1 MSGTG
6 KIRIDPPALTEARR
20 RRIDAAAGTLGVDGW
35 LLTTSQAVRTV
46 TGAWS
51 DEVDLFGE
59 WFSPIVAVDS
69 DVRCPA
75 PPPNDARLVDEVVD
89 LLPERGTIAVDRL
102 GPAALDRL
110 AQLRP
115 HLAVQDAAMLLGAA
129 KVPRAPVELDALV
142 AAHTRTEAVLKS
154 MLDLVVP
161 GTTERDLTREF
172 SVRAAAAGLDHVHL
186 DTVFSVL
193 PRQAGDAPWAR
204 GPWEHRSPYRE
215 LTTDRVLA
223 AGDHV
228 AFDAGVGFQ
237 GYTADVGWTLYVG
250 DDGPSPDEVALA
262 SEWEEVAR
270 RVIDAARPGVTAA
283 ALREAA
289 LKGWDPARPVPW
301 PYPLYV
307 AHGVGTELAEPPFAG
322 ADFAP
327 ADEAAMVLCE
337 GNVLM
342 VEPYVWRAGA
352 GGYRA
357 EYCVVVRADGCE
369 VVSSLPYA
377 TWPQR

>member
-1 MSGTG
+1 M
-6 KIRIDPPALTEARR
+6 IRLDPPALVEARR
-20 RRIDAAAGTLGVDGW
+20 QRIDAAADMLGVDDW

-51 DEVDLFGE
+51 DDVDVFGE
-59 WFSPIVAVDS
+59 WFSPMLAVGS

-75 PPPNDARLVDEVVD
+75 PPPNDARLVDEIVD
-89 LLPERGTIAVDRL
+89 LLPERGTLAVDRL
-102 GPAALDRL
+102 GTAALDRL
-110 AQLRP
+110 AEVRP
-115 HLAVQDAAMLLGAA
+115 HLTVQDAAMLLGAA
-129 KVPRAPVELDALV
+129 KVPRAPVEVDALV
-142 AAHTRTEAVLKS
+142 EAHRQTEAVLAS
-154 MLDLVVP
+154 MIDVVAP
-161 GTTERDLTREF
+161 GVSERDLTREF
-172 SVRAAAAGLDHVHL
+172 SVRAAVAGLDHLHV
-186 DTVFSVL
+186 DTVFCVL
-193 PRQAGDAPWAR
+193 PRDTDDAPWAR
-204 GPWEHRSPYRE
+204 GAWAGRSPYRE
-215 LTTDRVLA
+215 LTSDRILA
-223 AGDHV
+223 SGDHV
-228 AFDAGVGFQ
+228 AFDAGVGYQ

-262 SEWEEVAR
+262 AQWEEVAR

-289 LKGWDPARPVPW
+289 LAGWDPELPVPW

-342 VEPYVWRAGA
+342 VEPYIWRPGV

-369 VVSSLPYA
+369 VVSSLPYGS
-377 TWPQR
+377 WPSR

>member
-1 MSGTG
+1 M
-6 KIRIDPPALTEARR
+6 IHLDPPALVDARR
-20 RRIDAAAGTLGVDGW
+20 KRIDAAAGMLGVDGW

-51 DEVDLFGE
+51 DDVDLFGE
-59 WFSPIVAVDS
+59 WFSPIVAVDFQ
-69 DVRCPA
+69 VRCPA
-75 PPPNDARLVDEVVD
+75 PPPNDARLVDEVLD
-89 LLPERGTIAVDRL
+89 LLPERGTVAVDRL
-102 GPAALDRL
+102 GPAPLDRL

-115 HLAVQDAAMLLGAA
+115 NLAVQDAAMLLGAA
-129 KVPRAPVELDALV
+129 KGPRAPVEIDALV
-142 AAHTRTEAVLKS
+142 AAHRQTEAVLAS
-154 MLDLVVP
+154 MIGLVVP
-161 GTTERDLTREF
+161 GTAERDLTREF
-172 SVRAAAAGLDHVHL
+172 SVRAASAGLDHLHL

-193 PRQAGDAPWAR
+193 PRELADAPWAR
-204 GPWEHRSPYRE
+204 GSWEHRFPYRE
-215 LTTDRVLA
+215 LTTGRILA

-228 AFDAGVGFQ
+228 AFDAGIGYQ

-250 DDGPSPDEVALA
+250 DDGPSRDELDLA

-270 RVIDAARPGVTAA
+270 RVIDAARAGVTAA
-283 ALREAA
+283 VLREAA
-289 LKGWDPARPVPW
+289 LTGWDQTRPVPW

-327 ADEAAMVLCE
+327 ADEAGMVLCE

-342 VEPYVWRAGA
+342 VEPYVWREGV

-357 EYCVVVRADGCE
+357 EYCVVVGADGCA
-369 VVSSLPYA
+369 VVSSLPYGS
-377 TWPQR
+377 WPER

>member
-1 MSGTG
+1 M
-6 KIRIDPPALTEARR
+6 IRLDPPILVDARR
-20 RRIDAAAGTLGVDGW
+20 QRIDAAAGMLGIDGW

-51 DEVDLFGE
+51 DDVDLFGE

-75 PPPNDARLVDEVVD
+75 PPPNDARLVDEVAD
-89 LLPERGTIAVDRL
+89 LLPERGTLAVDRL
-102 GPAALDRL
+102 GPDALDRL
-110 AQLRP
+110 RDLRP
-115 HLAVQDAAMLLGAA
+115 QLAVQDAAILLGAA
-129 KVPRAPVELDALV
+129 KVPRAPVEVDVLV
-142 AAHTRTEAVLKS
+142 EAHRQTEAVLAS
-154 MLDLVVP
+154 MVGLVVP
-161 GTTERDLTREF
+161 GVSERDLTREF

-193 PRQAGDAPWAR
+193 PRYARDAPWAR
-204 GPWEHRSPYRE
+204 GPWAGRSPYRE
-215 LTTDRVLA
+215 LTTDRILA

-228 AFDAGVGFQ
+228 AFDAGVGYQ
-237 GYTADVGWTLYVG
+237 GYTADVGWTLYAG

-262 SEWEEVAR
+262 AQWEEVAR

-283 ALREAA
+283 ALRRAA
-289 LKGWDPARPVPW
+289 LEGWDAALPVPW

-327 ADEAAMVLCE
+327 ADEEAMVLCE

-342 VEPYVWRAGA
+342 VEPYIWRPGA

-357 EYCVVVRADGCE
+357 EYCVVVRADGAQ

-377 TWPQR
+377 SWPTR